1 MEFKVYGHGGKPV
14 IVFPSSG
21 GRFYEYE
28 DFRMVDACAS
38 FIERGIVRLY
48 AVDSI
53 DRETWLDA
61 WKSPSDRAR
70 RHNDF
75 DGYVVDEFIPFVRH
89 HSGRTDG
96 FLATGCSMGGYHSAN
111 FFFRHPDVFDS
122 VIALSGIY
130 DARFFVGDALESFE
144 VYANSPVD
152 YLAGMEDNWFL
163 ERYRNGRIIICTGQ
177 GAWEEDSIRHTRML
191 EQVLDQKRIPAW
203 VDYWGNDVD
212 HDWPWWRVQL
222 TYFLQELDR
231 QGSF

>member
-1 MEFKVYGHGGKPV
+1 MECKIYGHDGKPV

-38 FIERGIVRLY
+38 FLERGSSGSTPWTASTGRHGSMPGNPLRTGLSATTITTVILLKNSFPLCVIIP
-48 AVDSI
+48 AVGAVFS
-53 DRETWLDA
+53 RPDA
-61 WKSPSDRAR
+61 AWGISLGK
-70 RHNDF
+70 
-75 DGYVVDEFIPFVRH
+75 
-89 HSGRTDG
+89 
-96 FLATGCSMGGYHSAN
+96 FL
-111 FFFRHPDVFDS
+111 FRHPDVFDS

-130 DARFFVGDALESFE
+130 DARFFVGEALDSFE

-177 GAWEEDSIRHTRML
+177 GAWEEDSIRHTRLL
-191 EQVLDQKRIPAW
+191 EKVLGQKSIPAW

-212 HDWPWWRVQL
+212 HDWPWWRSRCRI
-222 TYFLQELDR
+222 FSR
-231 QGSF
+231 N